1 MWYSLSLKSLLD
13 ICFVDEAPLPVSAG
27 KRLHDG
33 VSRRFEVFGGMLVRR
48 RIAASDMPANQ
59 AHPQLDP
66 AVSCFQALFAA
77 LRVRCY
83 VSNLVEMSASFR
95 HFLLLLDENPRAEF
109 SRCAQSSQFG
119 QFAPGPWHGRPARG
133 KRDLTRVWII
143 AGTAMPRL
151 ACECLGGMRFP
162 RISRALHSGRRRLP
176 GSAQSISP
184 FPRGRRVSRSAH
196 RAARNRLRLTIPFVS
211 LMARSWLASMSRN
224 DSLMPDGQS
233 TSIKSAF
240 DAPPSPKCSRRSF
253 CE

>member
-1 MWYSLSLKSLLD
+1 MWYSLLLKSLLD

-83 VSNLVEMSASFR
+83 VSNLVKMSASFR
-95 HFLLLLDENPRAEF
+95 HFLLLSDENPRAEF

-162 RISRALHSGRRRLP
+162 RHLSSPAFWAATLARLRPIDISF
-176 GSAQSISP
+176 SAGATGEP
-184 FPRGRRVSRSAH
+184 SAH

>member
-1 MWYSLSLKSLLD
+1 LWYSLSLKSLLD

-162 RISRALHSGRRRLP
+162 RHLS
-176 GSAQSISP
+176 SP
-184 FPRGRRVSRSAH
+184 AFW
-196 RAARNRLRLTIPFVS
+196 AATLARLRPIDISFSAGATGEPF
-211 LMARSWLASMSRN
+211 RSSCGAEPAAAHDPFRF
-224 DSLMPDGQS
+224 PDGE
-233 TSIKSAF
+233 KLVGLDVPERF
-240 DAPPSPKCSRRSF
+240 LDAGRPEHLDQIGFRRAPQPEVQPKIVL
-253 CE
+253 